1 MGVNRDEFGERLV
14 FLDLETTGFSPVT
27 CDIIEIGAWLFID
40 GIAKYKFHMR
50 VKPETYV
57 TEEIRRLT
65 GISNKDLENCE
76 SIQQVLPEFCNFCG
90 DAPICGYNVNF
101 DYRFL
106 CSKSR
111 IIGYDFTLKSQRKGI
126 DVMKCVKTC
135 HPGLKSYKLG
145 DVLVALQVPF
155 DGNNLHTAL
164 YDAYMAKLIYDRC
177 RHVKPEYF
185 DKSRYGTPIITDTL
199 DFE

>member
-76 SIQQVLPEFCNFCG
+76 SIQQVL
-90 DAPICGYNVNF
+90 D
-101 DYRFL
+101 R
-106 CSKSR
+106 KS
-111 IIGYDFTLKSQRKGI
+111 
-126 DVMKCVKTC
+126 VV
-135 HPGLKSYKLG
+135 
-145 DVLVALQVPF
+145 
-155 DGNNLHTAL
+155 
-164 YDAYMAKLIYDRC
+164 
-177 RHVKPEYF
+177 
-185 DKSRYGTPIITDTL
+185 
-199 DFE
+199 